1 MHVPAGETH
10 ITKAQIN
17 ETLPEFTSNVRDWVA
32 ERRKSFDVIAAHYW
46 FSGVVAASLASEMPL
61 PMVFSFHTM
70 AATKLA
76 ARPSEDESQERLAA
90 ERDIA
95 RRADRIVAWTDEE
108 AATVQRVHSIPPD
121 RVVVSSPGVD
131 CARFFPKPRLDARPA
146 VGLST
151 RGFNVLYVGRLDMFK
166 GMDLLLAAFARVASE
181 EPAARLLVAGDG
193 DDRQRVLFRDEA
205 QRLGLSDSIQWLGLM
220 PHAEMPALY
229 RSADVML
236 APSFH
241 ETFGLAALEAAASG
255 VPVVAADVD
264 GLRAIV
270 ADGVTGYLVRD
281 RNADVYAS
289 RILDILGNDTL
300 RRDMSKASRR
310 SAESRSWKAVASDLQ
325 EIYAGVVRR

>member
-1 MHVPAGETH
+1 
-10 ITKAQIN
+10 
-17 ETLPEFTSNVRDWVA
+17 
-32 ERRKSFDVIAAHYW
+32 
-46 FSGVVAASLASEMPL
+46 
-61 PMVFSFHTM
+61 
-70 AATKLA
+70 
-76 ARPSEDESQERLAA
+76 
-90 ERDIA
+90 
-95 RRADRIVAWTDEE
+95 
-108 AATVQRVHSIPPD
+108 
-121 RVVVSSPGVD
+121 
-131 CARFFPKPRLDARPA
+131 
-146 VGLST
+146 
-151 RGFNVLYVGRLDMFK
+151 
-166 GMDLLLAAFARVASE
+166 
-181 EPAARLLVAGDG
+181 
-193 DDRQRVLFRDEA
+193 
-205 QRLGLSDSIQWLGLM
+205 
-220 PHAEMPALY
+220 MPALY

-289 RILDILGNDTL
+289 RILAILGNDTL